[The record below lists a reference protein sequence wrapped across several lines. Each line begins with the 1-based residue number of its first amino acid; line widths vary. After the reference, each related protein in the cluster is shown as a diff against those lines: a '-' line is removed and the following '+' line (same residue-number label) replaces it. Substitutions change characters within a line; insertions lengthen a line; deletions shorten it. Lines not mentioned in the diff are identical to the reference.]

1 MAGRAVDRDSLS
13 QAWGDGVLHSL
24 SARAKALYSVGRF
37 VAVDGGGAQF
47 ALPNAAHRDR
57 CLERVTEV
65 EAALSSHFETPVRLV
80 LVVEGGSE
88 NPASSNG
95 SEPSHEVRHLSD
107 TESELEDENP
117 EELEVKAPEEHQAS
131 AVDRLR
137 EVFPGASEVEE

>member
-1 MAGRAVDRDSLS
+1 V
-13 QAWGDGVLHSL
+13 
-24 SARAKALYSVGRF
+24 
-37 VAVDGGGAQF
+37 
-47 ALPNAAHRDR
+47 
-57 CLERVTEV
+57 ERVTEV

-80 LVVEGGSE
+80 LIVEGGSE
-88 NPASSNG
+88 NPASNS
-95 SEPSHEVRHLSD
+95 SVPSHEVRHPSD